1 MVNMN
6 LDTPRGTR
14 DLLPNETY
22 VRNEVYRK
30 IREVFESYGYGE
42 VETPAFENFELL
54 AAKSGPEIE
63 EEIYAFEDKGG
74 RKLGLRF
81 DPTVPI
87 ARIVASDSS
96 KPKPIKYYYIT
107 RMWRYEKP
115 QQGRWREF
123 WQAGCELIGPSSVE
137 ADAEILKLAQECLK
151 RVTDTEFVVKIN
163 SREVMDELAAQ
174 AGVKEEDKDEV
185 FRALDKLD
193 KKTQEEVEEEL
204 VEKNVELNGFRAV
217 LTKIEKGEV
226 DCESDERLMKIKK
239 KAEEIGVENVEVDYS
254 IMRGL
259 DYYTGFIFEVLVKGS
274 ENIGSVCSGG
284 RYDSLI
290 GIYGKEDVP
299 ATGFGL
305 GVDRLLEVAE
315 LTESDSLGYFQ
326 TDFYVVPVN
335 ESSRKDAL
343 KLTQVLRES
352 GFRVD
357 TDLMERDL
365 SKQMKYINSMNIPY
379 ALVMGPREI
388 ENSEVTLKNMG
399 TGEQIKVKLNLL
411 KEKLMELTE
420 Y

>member
-1 MVNMN
+1 MINMN

-87 ARIVASDSS
+87 ARIVASDPS
-96 KPKPIKYYYIT
+96 KPKPMKYYYIT

-137 ADAEILKLAQECLK
+137 ADAEMLKLTQECLK
-151 RVTDTEFVVKIN
+151 RVTNTEFVIKIN
-163 SREVMDELAAQ
+163 SREVMDELAAE

-193 KKTQEEVEEEL
+193 KKTQKEVEDEL
-204 VEKNVELNGFRAV
+204 IEKNVDLNGFRTM
-217 LTKIEKGEV
+217 LMKIEKGEV
-226 DCESDERLMKIKK
+226 NCESEERLMKIKR
-239 KAEEIGVENVEVDYS
+239 KAEEMGVKNLEVDYS

-259 DYYTGFIFEVLVKGS
+259 DYYTGFIFETLVKGS
-274 ENIGSVCSGG
+274 EQIGSVCSGG

-305 GVDRLLEVAE
+305 GVDRLLEVAGI
-315 LTESDSLGYFQ
+315 TETSSSNPSQ
-326 TDFYVVPVN
+326 ADFYIVPVN
-335 ESSRKDAL
+335 DSSRNEAL
-343 KLTQVLRES
+343 RLTQELREK
-352 GFRVD
+352 GFRAD
-357 TDLMERDL
+357 TDLMERGL
-365 SKQMKYINSMNIPY
+365 SKQMNYINSLKIPY
-379 ALVMGPREI
+379 ALIMGPKEI
-388 ENSEVTLKNMG
+388 KNSEVTLKNME
-399 TGEQIKVKLNLL
+399 TGEQIKVKRSSLT
-411 KEKLMELTE
+411 EKLRDLKN
-420 Y
+420 